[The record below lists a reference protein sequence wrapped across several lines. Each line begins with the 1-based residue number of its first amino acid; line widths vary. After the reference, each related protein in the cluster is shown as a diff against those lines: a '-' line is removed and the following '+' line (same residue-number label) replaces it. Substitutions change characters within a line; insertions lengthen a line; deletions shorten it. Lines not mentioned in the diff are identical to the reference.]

1 MPTKKN
7 GRRIVKHKKMGF
19 HAWQKMCTF
28 WALKFCEHTI
38 LVPPPPLSK
47 HRCDDRTLKLGRID
61 QTFSFNIPGLINSPG
76 YLATKKQI
84 MSELSGDRPR
94 GSHGGS
100 SLSIFSG
107 DVGSSASGTSD
118 LDHVNVEELSEGSL
132 QETLEEAQRQIRRL
146 TLETNM
152 FQGTKL
158 NQSEFSIIDLC
169 AHAQFCLQFWTNQ
182 KSVLLTCART
192 LMFLLYFRLLWA
204 TNYRSIGF

>member
-1 MPTKKN
+1 
-7 GRRIVKHKKMGF
+7 
-19 HAWQKMCTF
+19 
-28 WALKFCEHTI
+28 
-38 LVPPPPLSK
+38 
-47 HRCDDRTLKLGRID
+47 
-61 QTFSFNIPGLINSPG
+61 
-76 YLATKKQI
+76 

-152 FQGTKL
+152 FQGVIFKGVHSNVSCCEHTH
-158 NQSEFSIIDLC
+158 
-169 AHAQFCLQFWTNQ
+169 AH
-182 KSVLLTCART
+182 
-192 LMFLLYFRLLWA
+192 
-204 TNYRSIGF
+204 

>member
-1 MPTKKN
+1 
-7 GRRIVKHKKMGF
+7 
-19 HAWQKMCTF
+19 
-28 WALKFCEHTI
+28 
-38 LVPPPPLSK
+38 
-47 HRCDDRTLKLGRID
+47 
-61 QTFSFNIPGLINSPG
+61 
-76 YLATKKQI
+76 

-158 NQSEFSIIDLC
+158 NQSEFSIIDLR
-169 AHAQFCLQFWTNQ
+169 ALAQFCLQF
-182 KSVLLTCART
+182 
-192 LMFLLYFRLLWA
+192 
-204 TNYRSIGF
+204 